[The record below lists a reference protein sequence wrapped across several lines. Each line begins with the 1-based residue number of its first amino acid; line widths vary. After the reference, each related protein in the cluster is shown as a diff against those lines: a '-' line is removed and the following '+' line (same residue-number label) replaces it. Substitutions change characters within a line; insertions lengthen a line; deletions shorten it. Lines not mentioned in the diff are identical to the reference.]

1 MFGVSGETKAT
12 ASANTANAETSA
24 TRGEV
29 SNALREIRREGYKIA
44 FIYGIVD
51 AALVT
56 LCANMAF
63 QLFTPTW
70 VEGSIA
76 IPAADVAVPQAM
88 LVALGLGLLILVVE
102 TLLRARRPIV
112 EQFEAANPEVREML
126 RTARDAVA
134 ADRNS
139 RMAGVLYGDV
149 LDRLRETSSIGL
161 VDLRRLSGTLL
172 VVVLLSVASIQVA
185 VVNIDF
191 GGPDAAGG
199 PGDRDSS
206 YDGLRDGNEVLGDA
220 EDVSAGDNDI
230 DAEISGSGEGN
241 APPGGAPSSYDSGG
255 IPSADVESQQA
266 GFSSGE
272 RLEDSELIRDYNL
285 ELRNETNV

>member
-1 MFGVSGETKAT
+1 MFDVSGETKVKANT
-12 ASANTANAETSA
+12 NTDASAA
-24 TRGEV
+24 RGEV
-29 SNALREIRREGYKIA
+29 ANALREIRREGYKIA

-56 LCANMAF
+56 LCVNMVF
-63 QLFTPTW
+63 QLLTPAW

-76 IPAADVAVPQAM
+76 TPVVDVAVPRAM
-88 LVALGLGLLILVVE
+88 LVAVGLGLLVLVVE
-102 TLLRARRPIV
+102 TVFRARRPIV
-112 EQFEAANPEVREML
+112 EQFEAANPDIREML

-149 LDRLRETSSIGL
+149 LERLRETSSIGL

-191 GGPDAAGG
+191 GGPDASGG

-206 YDGLRDGNEVLGDA
+206 YDGLRDGDAVLGDA
-220 EDVSAGDNDI
+220 EDVSAGDNDL

-255 IPSADVESQQA
+255 IPSGDVESQQA